1 MYIVSFGY
9 LLFTFFHILSPWW
22 IIYHFSSSLRSP
34 TPGFVLQAGLL
45 DSPEKSFSLPV
56 YADAMARASLRSG
69 PTCAPRPSH
78 GVDPR
83 VLNYLDIDATVDT
96 SFPSDCSDSGCSPRS
111 GEIFERCSDD
121 SMSS

>member
-1 MYIVSFGY
+1 M
-9 LLFTFFHILSPWW
+9 
-22 IIYHFSSSLRSP
+22 RSP
-34 TPGFVLQAGLL
+34 TPGFVLQAGLF

-56 YADAMARASLRSG
+56 YVDAMARASLRSG
-69 PTCAPRPSH
+69 LTCATRPGH

>member
-1 MYIVSFGY
+1 MLI
-9 LLFTFFHILSPWW
+9 PWW
-22 IIYHFSSSLRSP
+22 IICHFSSSLRSP
-34 TPGFVLQAGLL
+34 TSGFVLQAGLL

-56 YADAMARASLRSG
+56 YAEAMARASLRSG

>member
-1 MYIVSFGY
+1 
-9 LLFTFFHILSPWW
+9 
-22 IIYHFSSSLRSP
+22 LRSP
-34 TPGFVLQAGLL
+34 TSGFVLQADLL
-45 DSPEKSFSLPV
+45 DSPEKSFSLLI

-69 PTCAPRPSH
+69 PTCIPRPGH

-83 VLNYLDIDATVDT
+83 VLNFLDIDATVDT

-111 GEIFERCSDD
+111 GEIFELCSDD

>member
-1 MYIVSFGY
+1 M
-9 LLFTFFHILSPWW
+9 
-22 IIYHFSSSLRSP
+22 RSP
-34 TPGFVLQAGLL
+34 TLGSVLQADLL

-56 YADAMARASLRSG
+56 YADAMARASLISG
-69 PTCAPRPSH
+69 PICAPRPGH

-96 SFPSDCSDSGCSPRS
+96 SFPSDCSDSGCSPRF
-111 GEIFERCSDD
+111 GEIFERCSDN

>member
-1 MYIVSFGY
+1 M
-9 LLFTFFHILSPWW
+9 
-22 IIYHFSSSLRSP
+22 RSP
-34 TPGFVLQAGLL
+34 IPSSVLQAGLL

-56 YADAMARASLRSG
+56 YADAMARASLRSR
-69 PTCAPRPSH
+69 PTCAPRPGH

-83 VLNYLDIDATVDT
+83 VLNYLDVDTTLDT

-111 GEIFERCSDD
+111 GDIFERCSDD